1 MPVRGRGRLLA
12 LSRTLSLT
20 RHPPAY
26 PPDVAD
32 PRALKA
38 FLSDTDAFHASVD
51 ECGAYVNDALERF
64 RITMALLPPGLNGG
78 SRILELGASPYFFT
92 RLLRRRGLQVTC
104 ANFFGQGE
112 EGRERV
118 AVLHGSGGTE
128 SIAYEHF
135 NVETEPFPY
144 PDDAFD
150 LVLCCEILEHLPA
163 DPVHMLAEIH
173 RVLRTGS
180 GTLVLTTP
188 NAARSDGIVRLARG
202 RNVYEPLSG
211 HGVYGRHNRLYT
223 VDEVRALLEAAGY
236 EVERLLALD
245 VHHHISDHLRLP
257 LTASRRNR
265 GCNLFAV
272 AHPHGAPR
280 RQRPPWLYSGTPPDP
295 AAEADQPPAAGR

>member
-1 MPVRGRGRLLA
+1 VRVRGRGRLLA
-12 LSRTLSLT
+12 LSRALSLT
-20 RHPPAY
+20 RHPPDY

-38 FLSDTDAFHASVD
+38 FLSDTDAFRDSVD

-64 RITMALLPPGLNGG
+64 RITMALLPRDLNGG

-92 RLLRRRGLQVTC
+92 RLLRRRGLDVTC
-104 ANFFGQGE
+104 ANFFGPGE
-112 EGRERV
+112 DGEGSGRIE
-118 AVLHGSGGTE
+118 VLHASSGTE
-128 SIAYEHF
+128 SIAYDHF
-135 NVETEPFPY
+135 NVETDPFPY

-188 NAARSDGIVRLARG
+188 NAARSDSVVRITRG

-223 VDEVRALLEAAGY
+223 VEELRALLEAAGY
-236 EVERLLALD
+236 EVEQLLALD
-245 VHHHISDHLRLP
+245 VHNHISDHLRLP
-257 LTASRRNR
+257 LPASRRNR

-272 AHPHGAPR
+272 AHPHGLPR
-280 RQRPPWLYSGTPPDP
+280 RDRPPWLFSGLP
-295 AAEADQPPAAGR
+295 G